1 MTNTPLATIFS
12 SGQLLLFYTVQCYD
26 IVYFLQT
33 QTQTCMLTYLHI
45 AHTNNCMCQE
55 LANFSQI
62 FKCKYGGLSIELG
75 SYYD

>member
-33 QTQTCMLTYLHI
+33 QTQTCMLTYLHMDI
-45 AHTNNCMCQE
+45 ARTNNSKCQE
-55 LANFSQI
+55 LANIRIHSNI
-62 FKCKYGGLSIELG
+62 FFQMINI
-75 SYYD
+75 